1 MNKFTYMLA
10 GASMLA
16 ITGIASAEPV
26 ALSATQMDGVTA
38 GAVTLYLGAAGAQGL
53 AAAVGNNTALTAT
66 ISGVNVD
73 PNGTGVVAS
82 GAYGA
87 AVGISSFLPGAP
99 NNGAAA
105 GSIAISAASI
115 L

>member
-10 GASMLA
+10 GASMMV

-26 ALSATQMDGVTA
+26 ALSASQMDDVTA
-38 GAVTLYLGAAGAQGL
+38 GAVTLYFGAAGALGAAGAI
-53 AAAVGNNTALTAT
+53 GNNTAIAGTA
-66 ISGVNVD
+66 SGTVVD

-82 GAYGA
+82 GAAGA
-87 AVGISSFLPGAP
+87 AIAVSSFLPGAP

-105 GSIAISAASI
+105 GSAAASAASI

>member
-38 GAVTLYLGAAGAQGL
+38 GATTIYIGAAGAQGL

-66 ISGVNVD
+66 VSGISLD
-73 PNGTGVVAS
+73 PNGTGVVVSGAS
-82 GAYGA
+82 GTGVA
-87 AVGISSFLPGAP
+87 ISSFLPGAP

-105 GSIAISAASI
+105 VSTAVSVASI